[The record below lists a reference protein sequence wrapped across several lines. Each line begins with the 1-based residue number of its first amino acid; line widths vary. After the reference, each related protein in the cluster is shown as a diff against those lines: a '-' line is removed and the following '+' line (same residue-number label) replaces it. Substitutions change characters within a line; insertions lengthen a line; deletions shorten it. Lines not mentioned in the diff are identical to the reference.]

1 MTTKKQPKERTSV
14 FLDTGSLEAAAQV
27 AALQSAANPHRDA
40 VTVSAVMR
48 EAITLGLQQLLQ
60 RHSTPATSQ

>member
-14 FLDTGSLEAAAQV
+14 FLDAGSLGTAAQV

-60 RHSTPATSQ
+60 RYSTPASSQ